1 MKANSPV
8 TIAIVLWFLFCAVN
22 AFAVLKSP
30 YPRKSA
36 PPDQIIVI
44 DDGTVDLSASS
55 KPK

>member
-8 TIAIVLWFLFCAVN
+8 TIAIALWLLFCAVN

-36 PPDQIIVI
+36 PPDQIVI
-44 DDGTVDLSASS
+44 INDGSVDLSASS